1 MMPQGLSRYLEFY
14 NSILSSYPLN
24 QIPSKLI
31 FFGYVYRNK
40 MDMLLQMIVQVT
52 NFQ

>member
-14 NSILSSYPLN
+14 NSNTILLSFKSNPF
-24 QIPSKLI
+24 KLI

-40 MDMLLQMIVQVT
+40 MDMLLQMIVQIT